1 MAETVSVQLGD
12 RPLSIETGK
21 MAKQADGSVVVRFG
35 ESVVLVT
42 ACGKKEPREG
52 ISFFPLTC
60 DYREYTYAA
69 GKIPGG
75 FFKREGR
82 PGEREV
88 LTCRLIDRP
97 IRPLFPAGYRCETQ
111 IIAMVL
117 SAEPDAEPD
126 VLAINGASAA
136 LVLSDIPFQHTVGA
150 VRVGLVD
157 DRFILNPTAAQMD
170 ESLLNLIVVGTRNGI
185 VMVEA
190 KVSELPEEK
199 VIDAIE
205 YGHRNGIL
213 PIVNAIEEL
222 AGRFNIEKRS
232 VETAPV
238 DAELERVIEGL
249 AREKILEAMQ
259 TPGKLISEDRMSAYK
274 KEIVE
279 SFPEDD
285 PDKRAE
291 AKIIFDKLK
300 EKIFRTELLENQRR
314 PDGRSFN
321 EIRPITTEVGLLP
334 RTHGSALFTRGETQ
348 ALATVTLG
356 TGEDAQRLD
365 NLMGASS
372 RRFLMHYN
380 FPPFSVGEVSF
391 MRGPGRR
398 EIGHGALAERA
409 ILPVLPS
416 DEDFPYT
423 IRVVSDILE
432 SNGSSSM
439 ATVCGG
445 IMALQDAGVPIRTQI
460 AGVAMGLV
468 QEGDKYA
475 VLSDIAGF
483 EDHYGDMDFKVAGSR
498 DGITALQMDIKIPSV
513 TRQILSE
520 ALLQAREGRFHILDR
535 MQETLSA
542 PRESVSQLA
551 PRIVTIQIPVKK
563 IGAVI
568 GPGGK
573 MIRSI
578 VEETGVKMDIED
590 DGTVRIASTSSEATQ
605 RAIERVE
612 AITATA
618 EIGKTYMG
626 TVMKVVDFGAF
637 VEILPG
643 TEGLLHISEVANH
656 RIEDIRREIREKDKM
671 MVKVLN
677 VDDQGKIRLSRRA
690 VLREQD
696 QEQQQ
701 QQ

>member
-1 MAETVSVQLGD
+1 MTETVSVQLGE

-42 ACGKKEPREG
+42 ACGNKEPREG

-111 IIAMVL
+111 IVAMVL

-150 VRVGLVD
+150 VRVGLVE
-157 DRFILNPTAAQMD
+157 DRFVLNPTVAHMD
-170 ESLLNLIVVGTRNGI
+170 ESLLNLIVVGTRSGI

-205 YGHRNGIL
+205 FGHRDGIL
-213 PIVNAIEEL
+213 PIVNAIDEL
-222 AGRFNIEKRS
+222 ASRFNIKKRA
-232 VETAPV
+232 VEEVSTDP
-238 DAELERVIEGL
+238 ELERVIEGQ
-249 AREKILEAMQ
+249 AREKILDALH
-259 TPGKLISEDRMSAYK
+259 TSGKLASEDRMSTYK

-291 AKIIFDKLK
+291 AKAIFDKLK
-300 EKIFRTELLENQRR
+300 EKIFRTELLQNKRR
-314 PDGRSFN
+314 PDGRSFD

-423 IRVVSDILE
+423 IRIVSDILE

-468 QEGDKYA
+468 QEGDDYA

-498 DGITALQMDIKIPSV
+498 EGITALQMDIKIPAV

-520 ALLQAREGRFHILDR
+520 ALLQARTGRLHILDK
-535 MQETLSA
+535 MVETLSA
-542 PRESVSQLA
+542 PREEISELA

-573 MIRSI
+573 IIRSI

-605 RAIERVE
+605 RAIQRVE
-612 AITATA
+612 EITATA
-618 EIGKTYMG
+618 EVGKTYLG
-626 TVMKVVDFGAF
+626 TVVKVVDFGAF
-637 VEILPG
+637 IEILPG
-643 TEGLLHISEVANH
+643 TEGLLHISEVANR
-656 RIEDIRREIREKDKM
+656 RIEDIRREVREKDKM
-671 MVKVLN
+671 LVKVLN

-690 VLREQD
+690 VL
-696 QEQQQ
+696 QEQEQEQNQQ
-701 QQ
+701 K